1 MNAAVSPS
9 LAALPTDLVWK
20 AGSLAAPAE
29 RGWPTGFAAL
39 DAELP
44 GGGWPRGTI
53 IELLGARP
61 GIGELALLMPLL
73 CRAPA
78 QRWIAWVS
86 PPWLPYAPAL
96 AAGGLVLSQQL
107 FIDAGDSA
115 RMLWATRQAV
125 ASGACH
131 AVLAWTE
138 RIDGAALRRLQ
149 LATEQS
155 QTPLFLFR
163 PASAAR
169 QPSPASLR
177 LQLMPADDFLGI
189 LILKRRGPAAAAVL
203 HLPIRRANASGYRHV
218 LDSTDPARPAAAGV
232 HAGQR

>member
-1 MNAAVSPS
+1 MTAAASAS
-9 LAALPTDLVWK
+9 LAALPAHLVWRG
-20 AGSLAAPAE
+20 GSLAASAE

-44 GGGWPRGTI
+44 GGGWPRGAI
-53 IELLGARP
+53 IELVGAQP

-73 CRAPA
+73 SRAPA
-78 QRWIAWVS
+78 QRWITWVS

-96 AAGGLVLSQQL
+96 AANGLALAQQL
-107 FIDAGDSA
+107 FIDAAEGA
-115 RMLWATRQAV
+115 HMQWATRQAV

-131 AVLAWTE
+131 TVLAWAA

-149 LATEQS
+149 LATERS
-155 QTPLFLFR
+155 KTPLFLFR

-177 LQLMPADDFLGI
+177 LQLMPADDFLGV
-189 LILKRRGPAAAAVL
+189 LILKRRGPAAASML
-203 HLPIRRANASGYRHV
+203 QLPIRRTNEHGGNHLQS
-218 LDSTDPARPAAAGV
+218 
-232 HAGQR
+232 